1 MKNVLVGLYFFLLCG
16 TLAAQQ
22 GDERILAARE
32 ALRSNDG
39 ALLEHLATQREDHP
53 LDHYVPYWLL
63 LHQLDRA
70 GSPPAASIATYIQT
84 HQGSVPAS
92 RLASAW
98 ARYLADENDWGSVSQ
113 LLPNALSNAETRCLD
128 WRSRHALGDTT
139 ALDEIAAQWET
150 LDAAHTA
157 CEPVLAAAVT
167 SGRIDENAA
176 WQRFRRQIDSRRPA
190 ASRATLEW
198 MGLPQAREIDR
209 LIADP
214 AAYFDQL
221 PANFNTARAGRE
233 MAIAALVRMAR
244 KDETAAAY
252 IRMLKRETDFLP
264 AERAYLYASFGYL
277 GALSRLPQ
285 SNEWFAHA
293 GDITMSPL
301 QREWRVRAA
310 LRAEDWAAVE
320 RAISRL
326 TTEEQSQ
333 EEWIYWHA
341 RALEQLGQK
350 DAARQHYARIADRYG
365 YYGMLAA
372 DELGQPFPAPASDE
386 EVSRAERSRVAADPG
401 IARALTFYRI
411 GLPVEGVR
419 EWVAAVHGRDRSFL
433 VAAAHIAR
441 DQDLHDRAINTAELA
456 DPTANFNLR
465 FPTPWRDLI
474 EPHAQARNIDPAWV
488 YGLMRQESRFNI
500 PARSGAGARGL
511 MQVMPGTGQLVA
523 RKIGMQNFHTGMLN
537 DPRTNVQLGT
547 HYLRMLLDDLDGNE
561 VLAAAGYNAGPGRAK
576 RWRAD
581 EPLDATIY
589 IATIPIN
596 ETRDYVEKVFVNE
609 IVYSALFSDRPQ
621 SLKERLKTIFP
632 ERAPAFANR

>member
-1 MKNVLVGLYFFLLCG
+1 MKIVLVGLSFFLFCS

-22 GDERILAARE
+22 GDQRILAARE
-32 ALRSNDG
+32 ALRSDDG
-39 ALLEHLATQREDHP
+39 ALLEHLAVQREDHP

-70 GSPPAASIATYIQT
+70 DPPPAASITAYIRTY
-84 HQGSVPAS
+84 QGSVPAS

-98 ARYLADENDWGSVSQ
+98 ARHLADENDWRGVRQ
-113 LLPNALSNAETRCLD
+113 VLPDALSNAESRCLD

-139 ALDEIAAQWET
+139 ALDEIAAQWAT
-150 LDAAHTA
+150 LDTVHSA
-157 CEPVLAAAVT
+157 CEPAVAAAVT

-176 WQRFRRQIDSRRPA
+176 WQRFRRQIDSRTPTA
-190 ASRATLEW
+190 ARATLEW
-198 MGLPQAREIDR
+198 MGLSQARELDR
-209 LIADP
+209 LIANP

-221 PANFNTARAGRE
+221 PAHFNATRAGRE

-244 KDETAAAY
+244 QDETVAAY
-252 IRMLKRETDFLP
+252 VRMLKRETDFSS

-285 SNEWFAHA
+285 SNEWFALA
-293 GDITMSPL
+293 GDIEMSPL

-326 TTEEQSQ
+326 TAAEQEQ

-350 DAARQHYARIADRYG
+350 DAAQQHYARIAGRYG

-372 DELGQPFPAPASDE
+372 DELGQPFSVATPDE
-386 EVSRAERSRVAADPG
+386 EITRSERSRAAADPG
-401 IARALTFYRI
+401 IERALAFYRI

-419 EWVAAVHGRDRSFL
+419 EWIAAVHGRDRSFL
-433 VAAAHIAR
+433 LAAAHIAR
-441 DQDLHDRAINTAELA
+441 DQTLHDRAINTAELA
-456 DPTANFNLR
+456 DAHANFRLR

-474 EPHAQARNIDPAWV
+474 EPHAQAQNIDPAWV
-488 YGLMRQESRFNI
+488 YGLMRQESRFNV

-523 RKIGMQNFHTGMLN
+523 NKIGMRDFHTGMLN
-537 DPRTNVQLGT
+537 NPRINVQLGT

-581 EPLDATIY
+581 QPLDATIY

-609 IVYSALFSDRPQ
+609 IIYSALFSSRPQ

-632 ERAPAFANR
+632 EMAPAFANR